1 MAGVAGMVIDVKS
14 LMSTEMTEVKYSKG
28 KEKDIPLIVLK
39 QGRSY
44 SVPFYQ
50 REIRW
55 NKRNILTLINDI
67 YNDKKFLGNIILTED
82 ANGDYEILDGQQRLT
97 SILLLYSYIRYKYET
112 RLQVFDI
119 CDFEIKSFSGFT
131 TLLEH
136 NFNMSEIEDEIG
148 KIQESDDYQQMKNYF
163 NLWNTICQCERLNK
177 IADAQKVLKNLSE
190 CEVNI
195 IINKDNRENSISRFL
210 DVNLKGVKLDTEDI
224 FKSYLYAQD
233 SSDEI
238 HRIWSEIKKKDAIY
252 REKKNATYP
261 LMTLIEHY
269 FKCAVIEDDRY
280 EHIDFNSEFELCG
293 DTEVEGTL
301 YIQGTH
307 ILTVFKDIEYIKKC
321 MKDISRLYD
330 YFIDIVG
337 SEGVGSLLKEH
348 FTKFNASE
356 RKKDKRLDDNEMKI
370 IHNLT
375 KKILLDKDKVPKC
388 LLIKYLLET
397 LLCVKPNKS
406 SYLNIYA
413 LSTFSLIFS
422 LFQYKKDL
430 SVISDII
437 TSKEWVKDI
446 CKYVREKLA
455 EYNLSHRQIILVY
468 RFGSGIDEE
477 ERGAQQY
484 RCKTLAMIYNFIDI
498 TEGSISVKNGKK
510 NQLLDFVNNDNKFSV
525 EHFIINESG
534 KCVVQ
539 YGEDRK
545 KSCEYEYPDKIKK
558 MKDSLFNYIF
568 ISQKNNS
575 DIENV
580 DFTQKVHKIKKE
592 LKKQF
597 ASEECSYSKLVIDAI
612 NTYFYFPDLAVET
625 EEQVTDI
632 LDKYFNEKFIEEY
645 ANFSKYI
652 IKKAI

>member
-1 MAGVAGMVIDVKS
+1 MAGIVGMVIDVKS

-28 KEKDIPLIVLK
+28 EEKDVPLIVLK
-39 QGRSY
+39 KDRRY

-55 NKRNILTLINDI
+55 DKRNILTLINDI
-67 YNDKKFLGNIILTED
+67 YSDKKFLGNIILTED
-82 ANGDYEILDGQQRLT
+82 VNGDYEILDGQQRLT
-97 SILLLYSYIRYKYET
+97 SILLLYSYIRYKYNT

-136 NFNMSEIEDEIG
+136 NFNMNEIGDEIS
-148 KIQESDDYQQMKNYF
+148 KIQESDDYQQMKSYLK
-163 NLWNTICQCERLNK
+163 LWDTICQCERLNK

-238 HRIWSEIKKKDAIY
+238 HRVWSEIKKKDALY
-252 REKKNATYP
+252 KEKTKAIYP
-261 LMTLIEHY
+261 LMTLVEHY
-269 FKCAVIEDDRY
+269 FKCAVAEDSRY
-280 EHIDFNSEFELCG
+280 EHMDFNSEFELCG

-307 ILTVFKDIEYIKKC
+307 ILTVFKDVEYIKKC

-337 SEGVGSLLKEH
+337 SEGVGALLKEH
-348 FTKFNASE
+348 FTKFNQSQ
-356 RKKDKRLDDNEMKI
+356 RKRDKRLDENEMKI
-370 IHNLT
+370 IHNLI
-375 KKILLDKDKVPKC
+375 KKILMDKDKVPKC
-388 LLIKYLLET
+388 VLIKYLKKT
-397 LLCVKPNKS
+397 LLCANPNKS
-406 SYLNIYA
+406 DYLNVYA

-430 SVISDII
+430 SVISGII
-437 TSKEWVKDI
+437 TSEEWIKDI
-446 CKYVREKLA
+446 CGYVKEKLA
-455 EYNLSHRQIILVY
+455 EYNLSHRQIISVY
-468 RFGSGIDEE
+468 RFGAGIDEE
-477 ERGAQQY
+477 EKGAQQY

-498 TEGSISVKNGKK
+498 TEDVIEVKSGKK
-510 NQLLDFVNNDNKFSV
+510 NELLDFVNNDNKFSV

-539 YGEDRK
+539 YGEDEK
-545 KSCEYEYPDKIKK
+545 QSFEYEYPDKIKK

-575 DIENV
+575 DLNNV
-580 DFTQKVHKIKKE
+580 DFIQKVHKIKNE
-592 LKKQF
+592 LKSQF
-597 ASEECSYSKLVIDAI
+597 ESEECNYSQLVIDAI
-612 NTYFYFPDLAVET
+612 KTYFHFPDLKVET
-625 EEQVTDI
+625 EEQVKDI
-632 LDKYFNEKFIEEY
+632 LDKYFNEKFIEDY